1 MKKLLLALMLVPL
14 AFAAWESTAAIAIV
28 VSATILGALYA
39 VGSGFGINEL
49 QLTAKEEFFQLIAL
63 MVMMVTL
70 VGTNGLINSI
80 STNDAFAQDSAT
92 LQDAAISIIDSTKV
106 RLDTIFITL
115 ANHDLDVSKEASKAA
130 QCSFMGI
137 GYSISGC
144 GGFSMLSTP
153 LSMGGGI
160 AGFAIGELSAMR
172 KLLDISKAY
181 ALNFILP
188 LGIVL
193 RTFKFTRGAGGFL
206 IALAVSM
213 HILLPA
219 GVVFNEMLAVTF
231 AGSSSF
237 GEYSSPASGGINECN
252 AADVSA
258 YSIDSI
264 NINGAT
270 YTPTDPLNSNE
281 AGAIQSYSG
290 LRMDIRS
297 YMYDAMIRATLGPVL
312 ALLMMMAGIR
322 AIGAVAGADVDV
334 SPIARFV

>member
-28 VSATILGALYA
+28 LSATLVGILYA
-39 VGSGFGINEL
+39 VGFGFGVNEL
-49 QLTAKEEFFQLIAL
+49 QLTAKEEFFQLIAM

-70 VGTNGLINSI
+70 VGANGLIDSI
-80 STNDAFAQDSAT
+80 SRNDAFAQGSNTMQEAAGAIVDSNKAALVGVFDT
-92 LQDAAISIIDSTKV
+92 LSAFDMK
-106 RLDTIFITL
+106 
-115 ANHDLDVSKEASKAA
+115 VSKEASKAA

-172 KLLDISKAY
+172 KLLDISSAY

-188 LGIVL
+188 LGIL
-193 RTFKFTRGAGGFL
+193 MRTFKVTRGAGGFL
-206 IALAVSM
+206 IALAISM

-219 GVVFNEMLAVTF
+219 GIIFNEMLGVTF
-231 AGSSSF
+231 KNDAAAWADYSAGAT
-237 GEYSSPASGGINECN
+237 ASIPDCN
-252 AADVSA
+252 AADVSSGYVGLGEEMTDNEKA
-258 YSIDSI
+258 AID
-264 NINGAT
+264 G
-270 YTPTDPLNSNE
+270 YNS
-281 AGAIQSYSG
+281 
-290 LRMDIRS
+290 LRTDIRA
-297 YMYDAMIRATLGPVL
+297 YIYEALIRATLGPVL
-312 ALLMMMAGIR
+312 SLLMMMAGIR
-322 AIGAVAGADVDV
+322 AIASIAGADVDI